1 MSRRRRVV
9 PARSTVAAGTRR
21 PQPRVP
27 TSAPAP
33 PATPTVTADA
43 DDGPQG
49 LTLNYWFDSGS
60 GTQPY
65 AARLRFVGHRVG
77 VQRPTPHDGFVLEDT
92 VEVVPNNGPVSV
104 SPRVFG
110 VNAGE
115 WDVRAE
121 MVSLNGSAGRSRSV
135 KPLAT
140 DTQTVYPAA
149 WSWRR
154 WKLSVRPPTPLKTR
168 LAPLTGFDAMPAV
181 IPGSWLLLVALGVVV
196 GFLFQGR
203 VLPHERVASGGVFLV
218 SLLMVAA
225 GIVGAKLW
233 FIALRRT
240 WHGVWRNGMCIQGA
254 LVGAVV
260 VGLASMTLLHLPIG
274 AVVDATTPGLFVG
287 IAVGRTGCF
296 LTGCCAGRPSASR
309 WAVWS
314 SDRRVG
320 ARRIPVQLLESLSAL
335 VIGLVGLAVVLRSTT
350 GSGELFIAS
359 FAAYTLCRQA
369 LLRLRAERRTSS
381 IGGPITAAVAA
392 VVLAASTAAMIIG
405 LH

>member
-1 MSRRRRVV
+1 
-9 PARSTVAAGTRR
+9 
-21 PQPRVP
+21 
-27 TSAPAP
+27 
-33 PATPTVTADA
+33 
-43 DDGPQG
+43 
-49 LTLNYWFDSGS
+49 
-60 GTQPY
+60 
-65 AARLRFVGHRVG
+65 
-77 VQRPTPHDGFVLEDT
+77 
-92 VEVVPNNGPVSV
+92 VPNNGPVSV

-233 FIALRRT
+233 FIALSRT

-369 LLRLRAERRTSS
+369 LLRLRAERRPSS